1 MAEAT
6 AQDIQNE
13 RELHVKKLQLH
24 WLLQITKAI
33 NYNLPS
39 NQLFEIYETVM
50 RDQLKVK
57 KLVLYIHEDSWKEML
72 SYGVDESYKPGNLND
87 HLTELNQLQF
97 NNLSMPSWV
106 KGFESIIPVYHN
118 EQPLAYAFIG
128 DLKHEEIVHLKDV
141 LPFIHT
147 ITNIIVVAIENKRLT
162 RDTIKQAQLQRELE
176 LAAKM
181 QTMLFPAHL
190 PVNKKI
196 DLAATYL
203 PHQQVGGDYYDYIEL
218 SEDELLICLADVSGK
233 GISAALLMSNFQANL
248 NAKAS
253 IDVDLINLVQ
263 ELNGNVNKSAKGE
276 KFITVFIGILNTKT
290 KLLKYINAG
299 QNPPFVFQEG
309 EFILLDKGTTGL
321 GMFEELPFIHEGQVH
336 LKKGAVLMCYTDGIV
351 EQENERL
358 EIYGIER
365 LMDIISNH
373 QDVFTMK
380 DLHYRIIDDFN
391 QYTKEVD
398 FLDDVTLLTCR
409 LLD

>member
-1 MAEAT
+1 MAETT

-39 NQLFEIYETVM
+39 TQLFEIYETVM

-57 KLVLYIHEDSWKEML
+57 KLVLYVHEDSWKEML
-72 SYGVDESYKPGNLND
+72 SYGVDESYTPGNLND

-118 EQPLAYAFIG
+118 DQPLAYAFIG
-128 DLKHEEIVHLKDV
+128 DLKHEEIVNLKDV

-190 PVNKKI
+190 PANKKI
-196 DLAATYL
+196 DVAATYL

-218 SEDELLICLADVSGK
+218 SEDEL
-233 GISAALLMSNFQANL
+233 
-248 NAKAS
+248 
-253 IDVDLINLVQ
+253 
-263 ELNGNVNKSAKGE
+263 
-276 KFITVFIGILNTKT
+276 
-290 KLLKYINAG
+290 
-299 QNPPFVFQEG
+299 
-309 EFILLDKGTTGL
+309 
-321 GMFEELPFIHEGQVH
+321 
-336 LKKGAVLMCYTDGIV
+336 
-351 EQENERL
+351 
-358 EIYGIER
+358 
-365 LMDIISNH
+365 
-373 QDVFTMK
+373 
-380 DLHYRIIDDFN
+380 
-391 QYTKEVD
+391 
-398 FLDDVTLLTCR
+398 
-409 LLD
+409 